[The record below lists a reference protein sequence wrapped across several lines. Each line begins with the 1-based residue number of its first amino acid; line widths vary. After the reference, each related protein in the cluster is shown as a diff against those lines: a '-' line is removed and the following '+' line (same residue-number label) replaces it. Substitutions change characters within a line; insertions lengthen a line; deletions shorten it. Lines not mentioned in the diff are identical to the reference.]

1 MIEARNIFMEANM
14 KLVQWTTALALL
26 LPFSTVAHADDL
38 SYCKALAA
46 KYRAVYVYDSGHYR
60 NSGPADGAVAADQC
74 LAGNLAGI
82 PVLEQKLRNAK
93 VDLPTRG

>member
-1 MIEARNIFMEANM
+1 M
-14 KLVQWTTALALL
+14 KLVRMTAALALV
-26 LPFSTVAHADDL
+26 LPFPMAAHASDAT
-38 SYCKALAA
+38 YCEALVA
-46 KYRAVYVYDSGHYR
+46 KYRSIYVYDSGHYR

-74 LAGNLAGI
+74 LAGNPAGI

>member
-1 MIEARNIFMEANM
+1 M
-14 KLVQWTTALALL
+14 KLVRMTAALALM
-26 LPFSTVAHADDL
+26 LPFPAVAHADDVT
-38 SYCKALAA
+38 YCKALAA
-46 KYRAVYVYDSGHYR
+46 KYRSIYVYDSGHYR

-74 LAGNLAGI
+74 LAGNPAGI

>member
-1 MIEARNIFMEANM
+1 M
-14 KLVQWTTALALL
+14 KIPQWTAALALA

-38 SYCKALAA
+38 AYCKALAA
-46 KYRAVYVYDSGHYR
+46 KYRSIYVYDSGHYR

-74 LAGNLAGI
+74 LAGNTAGI